1 MFSYASTRPSLS
13 PVVGPSTSS
22 ALPSPPLRLNP
33 MSPTRAN
40 FSPIGQPN
48 LTPTQPIGPLTP
60 THQRGQS
67 SLSPIMSST
76 ATTAQDLLNN
86 VMGVHN
92 GNDSS
97 RTHHQES
104 SAPQPQ
110 LLFGSGPP
118 NLPGHSIWSTSLDNN
133 QTAPGSY
140 SGHVYHPSHH
150 TASSQTMWSSSYSN
164 PQTQMSSAPQPSSY
178 TTQPLPIGT
187 GSHHRSVSAQLSLPH
202 QSQDTSHE
210 PFGYS
215 APQSVIQRPGGHH
228 HVHSLYSN
236 PVMLSSSQTGM
247 HFPHTSQDYH
257 DPLIRPSFAPP
268 PISQV
273 WGSTG

>member
-1 MFSYASTRPSLS
+1 
-13 PVVGPSTSS
+13 
-22 ALPSPPLRLNP
+22 

-40 FSPIGQPN
+40 FSPIGQSN
-48 LTPTQPIGPLTP
+48 LTPTQPKAP
-60 THQRGQS
+60 THQRGRS

-92 GNDSS
+92 GNDTS
-97 RTHHQES
+97 RTHQQES

-133 QTAPGSY
+133 QLKFQETGPGSY
-140 SGHVYHPSHH
+140 SGQAYNPSHQY
-150 TASSQTMWSSSYSN
+150 TASSPTMWSSSYSSSN

-178 TTQPLPIGT
+178 MTQPLPIGT
-187 GSHHRSVSAQLSLPH
+187 GSHHRSVSAQVSLPH
-202 QSQDTSHE
+202 QSQGTSHE

-236 PVMLSSSQTGM
+236 PAMLSSSQAGM
-247 HFPHTSQDYH
+247 HYPHTSQDYH

-268 PISQV
+268 PMSQV